1 MFSIVG
7 IVKVTKPISNNLS
20 DTLPF
25 NFLGRERMA
34 GRDVL
39 FIDVDYPDLI
49 RKKCDVILAELK
61 PLHVKRSLALKRTQR
76 QTPSCLEAKTI
87 QLLGAIFETLST
99 TGRDTRTGRACKDC
113 SRV

>member
-1 MFSIVG
+1 MDSKCSDNRFES
-7 IVKVTKPISNNLS
+7 TKPISNNLS

-49 RKKCDVILAELK
+49 RKKCDVILQSK
-61 PLHVKRSLALKRTQR
+61 PLH
-76 QTPSCLEAKTI
+76 EA
-87 QLLGAIFETLST
+87 LLGIEEEHSVRHRHA
-99 TGRDTRTGRACKDC
+99 
-113 SRV
+113 